1 MRAFFMV
8 ETMTTKIINLPHL
21 ANQVF
26 GVPQYATRQIMDSV
40 KAVLIPRLQG
50 MTTSDIAMA
59 ITPDNAPV
67 QEESP
72 PGGGIAVI
80 PVHGILVPRRG
91 QITAMCTEMTS
102 YERIRSQLNAALND
116 PSVSEIVLDI
126 NSGGG
131 AAVGCKELADYIFQS
146 RETKPITAIVNFSA
160 YSAAYFI
167 AAACGRIILSQTSG
181 VGSIGVIMEH
191 MEASKMEEQVG
202 LKFTTIYRGDNK
214 NNGTPHAPL
223 SEQAQTMF
231 QGMIDQMYDVF
242 TSSVAEY
249 RGMTQQAVIDTQA
262 ALYNGEDA
270 VVAGLADEVSDPQT
284 AINSIAARYRQ
295 PAAQKSQ
302 SVLVRAAAMNQQV
315 QM

>member
-1 MRAFFMV
+1 
-8 ETMTTKIINLPHL
+8 MTTKIINLPHL
-21 ANQVF
+21 ADQVF
-26 GVPQYATRQIMDSV
+26 GVPHYATRQIMDSV

-50 MTTSDIAMA
+50 MTTGDIAMA
-59 ITPDNAPV
+59 ITPENAPV

-91 QITAMCTEMTS
+91 QITAMCTELTS
-102 YERIRSQLNAALND
+102 YERIRSQLSAALND

-167 AAACGRIILSQTSG
+167 AAACGRIVLSQTSG

-249 RGMTQQAVIDTQA
+249 RGMPQQAVIDTQA

-270 VVAGLADEVSDPQT
+270 VTAGLADEVSDPQT

-315 QM
+315 HM

>member
-1 MRAFFMV
+1 MV
-8 ETMTTKIINLPHL
+8 ETMTTKMINLPHL
-21 ANQVF
+21 ADQVF
-26 GVPQYATRQIMDSV
+26 SVPHYATRQIMDSV

-50 MTTSDIAMA
+50 ITTGDISLAMG
-59 ITPDNAPV
+59 PDEAPV
-67 QEESP
+67 QDGSP
-72 PGGGIAVI
+72 PGGGVAVI

-91 QITAMCTEMTS
+91 QMMAMCTELTS
-102 YERIRSQLNAALND
+102 YERIRSQFNAALND

-131 AAVGCKELADYIFQS
+131 AAVGCKELADYIYQS
-146 RETKPITAIVNFSA
+146 RDIKPVTAIVNFSA

-167 AAACGRIILSQTSG
+167 AAACSRIIVSQTSG

-191 MEASKMEEQVG
+191 MEASKMEENAG

-231 QGMIDQMYDVF
+231 QGMIDQMYEVF

-249 RGMTQQAVIDTQA
+249 RSMTQQAIIDTQA
-262 ALYNGEDA
+262 ALYTGADA
-270 VVAGLADEVSDPQT
+270 VAAGLADEVSDPQT
-284 AINSIAARYRQ
+284 AINGIAAKYRQ

-302 SVLVRAAAMNQQV
+302 SVLVRAAAMNQQA
-315 QM
+315 QL